1 MRRTRMHAMFSFMHS
16 RTPLRPALIPLL
28 LALFAS
34 GCAEFDLARHQA
46 PALPGWSLD
55 FDDEFDRAGAPDPS
69 KWTPELGYVRN
80 GEAQYYTARPQNVRV
95 ENGMLVIEARKE
107 RYQGFSYTSASIT
120 TFDHRQFLYGRVE
133 VRAKLPGG
141 LGTWPAIWLLGADIN
156 QVGWPACGEIDIMEN
171 VGHESSRIYGT
182 VHTPAYN
189 HTLKTAKGGTLDA
202 EAPAEKFHVYALE
215 WSKDR
220 LDFFVDDRRYFT
232 FHNEG
237 RGNAVWPFDKPQ
249 YLILN
254 LAIGG
259 DWGGERGINDQLF
272 PHRYLIDFVRVY
284 HRPDAVSQR

>member
-1 MRRTRMHAMFSFMHS
+1 MRRTRMHAMFPFMHPRS
-16 RTPLRPALIPLL
+16 PLRLAFVPLL
-28 LALFAS
+28 LALLAS
-34 GCAEFDLARHQA
+34 GCAELGIARHH
-46 PALPGWSLD
+46 PPGLPGWSLD
-55 FDDEFDRAGAPDPS
+55 FDDEFDHAGAPDPA

-80 GEAQYYTARPQNVRV
+80 EEAQYYTARPENVRV
-95 ENGMLVIEARKE
+95 ENGMLVIEAHKE

-133 VRAKLPGG
+133 VRAKLPAG

-171 VGHESSRIYGT
+171 VGHEPLRIYGT

-189 HTLKTAKGGTLDA
+189 HTLKTSKGGTIEIESPSDG
-202 EAPAEKFHVYALE
+202 FHVYGVE
-215 WSKDR
+215 WSPDR
-220 LDFFVDDRRYFT
+220 VDFFVDERRYFT
-232 FHNEG
+232 FQNER

-259 DWGGERGINDQLF
+259 DWGGERGIDDQLF
-272 PHRYLIDFVRVY
+272 PHRSLIDYVRVY
-284 HRPDAVSQR
+284 RRLDAVGQQ

>member
-1 MRRTRMHAMFSFMHS
+1 MRRTRMHAMFPFMHPRS
-16 RTPLRPALIPLL
+16 PLRLAFVPLL
-28 LALFAS
+28 LALLAS
-34 GCAEFDLARHQA
+34 GCADLGIARHH
-46 PALPGWSLD
+46 PPGLPGWSLD
-55 FDDEFDRAGAPDPS
+55 FDDEFDHAGAPDPA

-80 GEAQYYTARPQNVRV
+80 EEAQYYTARPENVRV
-95 ENGMLVIEARKE
+95 ENGMLVIEAHKE

-133 VRAKLPGG
+133 VRAKLPAG

-171 VGHESSRIYGT
+171 VGHEPLRIYGT

-189 HTLKTAKGGTLDA
+189 HTLKTSKGGTIEIESPSDG
-202 EAPAEKFHVYALE
+202 FHVYGVE
-215 WSKDR
+215 WSPDR
-220 LDFFVDDRRYFT
+220 VDFFVDERRYFT
-232 FHNEG
+232 FQNER

-259 DWGGERGINDQLF
+259 DWGGERGIDDQLF
-272 PHRYLIDFVRVY
+272 PHRYLIDYVRVY
-284 HRPDAVSQR
+284 RRLDAVGQQ

>member
-1 MRRTRMHAMFSFMHS
+1 
-16 RTPLRPALIPLL
+16 
-28 LALFAS
+28 
-34 GCAEFDLARHQA
+34 
-46 PALPGWSLD
+46 
-55 FDDEFDRAGAPDPS
+55 
-69 KWTPELGYVRN
+69 
-80 GEAQYYTARPQNVRV
+80 
-95 ENGMLVIEARKE
+95 
-107 RYQGFSYTSASIT
+107 
-120 TFDHRQFLYGRVE
+120 
-133 VRAKLPGG
+133 
-141 LGTWPAIWLLGADIN
+141 
-156 QVGWPACGEIDIMEN
+156 MEN
-171 VGHESSRIYGT
+171 VGHEPSRIYGT

-202 EAPAEKFHVYALE
+202 ESPAEKFHVYALE